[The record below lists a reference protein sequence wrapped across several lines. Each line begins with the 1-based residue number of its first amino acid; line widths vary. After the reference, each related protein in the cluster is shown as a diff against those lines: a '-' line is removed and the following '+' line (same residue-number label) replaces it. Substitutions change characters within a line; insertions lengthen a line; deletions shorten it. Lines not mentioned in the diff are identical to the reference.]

1 MRGKKVLGVA
11 LTLSALALLSTA
23 SASVSLLTDAFFL
36 WGEKVYSL
44 SEERALDQVIRS
56 VAAEVGEVCLLT
68 EHHRFS
74 GGFSYLD
81 QAQVQEA
88 LEDEG
93 WTVEEVVPFSS
104 SKGFGVWYAVRN
116 KGWKREEVLVLLLE
130 VSESGRRGYLSLCQ
144 TR

>member
-1 MRGKKVLGVA
+1 MSGKKALGMAAV
-11 LTLSALALLSTA
+11 LSALALLSTA
-23 SASVSLLTDAFFL
+23 SASVSLLTGAFFL
-36 WGEKVYSL
+36 RGEKVYSL

-68 EHHRFS
+68 EHHRFF

-81 QAQVQEA
+81 QAQVREA

-130 VSESGRRGYLSLCQ
+130 VSKSGRRGYLSLCQ

>member
-1 MRGKKVLGVA
+1 MSGKKALGIAAV
-11 LTLSALALLSTA
+11 LSALALLSTA

>member
-1 MRGKKVLGVA
+1 MSGKKALGMAAV
-11 LTLSALALLSTA
+11 LSALALLSTA
-23 SASVSLLTDAFFL
+23 SASVSLLTGAFFL

>member
-1 MRGKKVLGVA
+1 MSGKKALGMAAV
-11 LTLSALALLSTA
+11 LSALALLSTA

-36 WGEKVYSL
+36 GGEKVYSL

-93 WTVEEVVPFSS
+93 WTVEEVAPFSS
-104 SKGFGVWYAVRN
+104 SKGVGVWYAVRD
-116 KGWKREEVLVLLLE
+116 KGWKREEVLILLFE
-130 VSESGRRGYLSLCQ
+130 VSEGGRRGYLSLCQ
-144 TR
+144 IR